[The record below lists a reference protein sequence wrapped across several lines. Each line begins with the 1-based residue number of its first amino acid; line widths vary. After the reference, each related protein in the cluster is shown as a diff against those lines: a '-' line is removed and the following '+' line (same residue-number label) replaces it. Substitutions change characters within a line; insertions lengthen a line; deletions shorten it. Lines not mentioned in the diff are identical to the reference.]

1 MLVVRGT
8 SPERTGLWR
17 VPVSGE
23 EPQKI
28 ELPGEHVAFPSVH
41 PDGRRLAYTG
51 GRAGQNEIWVLEN
64 FLAALR

>member
-1 MLVVRGT
+1 ML
-8 SPERTGLWR
+8 L
-17 VPVSGE
+17 SGE

-28 ELPGEHVAFPSVH
+28 ELPGERVAFPSAH

-51 GRAGQNEIWVLEN
+51 GRPGQSEIWVLEN